1 MNTELLAL
9 AALTGLATW
18 AFRVV
23 PTKLPLTRS
32 AADGPLRRFF
42 AATGP
47 AAIATLFTASVLP
60 MLQSP
65 GTAPLPLLLGTAA
78 VLAVWFARRSVV
90 LATLAG
96 AAACGLAT
104 FAGLGTPGI

>member
-1 MNTELLAL
+1 MRTELLAL

-23 PTKLPLTRS
+23 PTKLHAGRTAPE
-32 AADGPLRRFF
+32 GPLRRFF

-60 MLQSP
+60 MLQDP
-65 GTAPLPLLLGTAA
+65 ALDPVPFFAGTAA
-78 VLAVWFARRSVV
+78 VLGLWGLRRSVV
-90 LATLAG
+90 LATLGG
-96 AAACGLAT
+96 AAAYGLAT
-104 FAGLGTPGI
+104 LLPFAS

>member
-1 MNTELLAL
+1 MRTELLAL

-23 PTKLPLTRS
+23 PMWLRRLD
-32 AADGPLRRFF
+32 AAPEGGLRRFF

-90 LATLAG
+90 LATLSG

-104 FAGLGTPGI
+104 YAGLGTPGI

>member
-1 MNTELLAL
+1 
-9 AALTGLATW
+9 
-18 AFRVV
+18 
-23 PTKLPLTRS
+23 
-32 AADGPLRRFF
+32 
-42 AATGP
+42 
-47 AAIATLFTASVLP
+47 

>member
-1 MNTELLAL
+1 MKTELLAL

-23 PTKLPLTRS
+23 PTKLRLAPD
-32 AADGPLRRFF
+32 APEGPLRRFL

-60 MLQSP
+60 MLQT
-65 GTAPLPLLLGTAA
+65 GTTPAGPMIAGTAA
-78 VLAVWFARRSVV
+78 VLGLWAVRRSVV
-90 LATLAG
+90 LATLGG
-96 AAACGLAT
+96 ACAYGLAT
-104 FAGLGTPGI
+104 LLPFSF

>member
-1 MNTELLAL
+1 MRPELLAL

-23 PTKLPLTRS
+23 PMWLRRLD
-32 AADGPLRRFF
+32 AAPEGGLRRFF

-60 MLQSP
+60 MLQDP
-65 GTAPLPLLLGTAA
+65 ALDPVPFLAGTAA
-78 VLAVWFARRSVV
+78 VPGLWALRRSVV
-90 LATLAG
+90 LASLGG
-96 AAACGLAT
+96 ACAYGLAT
-104 FAGLGTPGI
+104 LLPFAS